1 MEPRRCWGLL
11 RKYRVGQKTGPSSKF
26 GHNFRP
32 QFPLIRPLSKLR
44 TYFMW
49 NLKHSGESM
58 TFLALWKFWY
68 SSVFHLWE
76 MAVQILPLTIAR
88 KMVKLSI
95 TQSCSARYCWNLV
108 GWCIMG
114 QRGLTLVIS
123 REGLAGRTASRGNA
137 ALIITFSSNIWFVF
151 QKHQEASSKL
161 TQKKLLQAFSC
172 SLCRLSSEAKSCA
185 KSCAS
190 LEVWKLICDDFT
202 CVQKLTVVVYT

>member
-1 MEPRRCWGLL
+1 
-11 RKYRVGQKTGPSSKF
+11 
-26 GHNFRP
+26 
-32 QFPLIRPLSKLR
+32 
-44 TYFMW
+44 
-49 NLKHSGESM
+49 
-58 TFLALWKFWY
+58 
-68 SSVFHLWE
+68 
-76 MAVQILPLTIAR
+76 
-88 KMVKLSI
+88 
-95 TQSCSARYCWNLV
+95 
-108 GWCIMG
+108 MG

-172 SLCRLSSEAKSCA
+172 SFCRLSYEAE
-185 KSCAS
+185 SCAS